1 MRALLLVAVLLFP
14 IPALAQQAG
23 TEVPA
28 NAPAGT
34 AVPAS
39 VHAALQPATS
49 TPAPDGANEPV
60 PVPEPSDKA
69 MSYYRSGVALWLFDV
84 AWGLAVPA
92 LFLFTGFS
100 ARMRTWAARIGR
112 KWFFVIALYYILFS
126 LVGFAIDL
134 PRVYYEDFVRQHA
147 YGMSNQTFQKWLA
160 DNVTGLVVSLVIGV
174 LFLWVPYLVLRKS
187 PQRWWL
193 YTGLL
198 AVPFLCLMLLVTPV
212 WLDPLFNDFGPMKNK
227 ALEQKIL
234 ALAERAGIEGSRVY
248 EVNKSVDT
256 KALNAYVSGLGNTKR
271 VVLWDTI
278 IARLDEPELLFVMGH
293 EMGHYVLG
301 HTWKLIGLLSTLI
314 IATLFAIHRTAGW
327 VIARWRDRIGFDSLA
342 DVASL
347 PLLLLLFSA
356 YFFIVTPVGLAFS
369 RQFEHESDRFGL
381 EITRTNR
388 PAALAFVKLQ
398 QDNLGN
404 PRPGALVKL
413 WRASHPTLAERIEF
427 CNTYRPWEQGQPL
440 AYRHLFK

>member
-1 MRALLLVAVLLFP
+1 MMRSLLLVAGLCVATPVF
-14 IPALAQQAG
+14 AQEPQS
-23 TEVPA
+23 
-28 NAPAGT
+28 AP
-34 AVPAS
+34 P
-39 VHAALQPATS
+39 PATTAADAS
-49 TPAPDGANEPV
+49 REPV
-60 PVPEPSDKA
+60 PVPEPSEKA
-69 MSYYRSGVALWLFDV
+69 MAYYRSGVALWLFDV
-84 AWGLAVPA
+84 AWGLLVPGVI
-92 LFLFTGFS
+92 LFTGFS

-112 KWFFVIALYYILFS
+112 KWFFVIALYFVFFS
-126 LVGFAIDL
+126 LVAFAVDL
-134 PRVYYEDFVRQHA
+134 PRIYYEDFVRQHA
-147 YGMSNQTFQKWLA
+147 YGLSNQTFEKWMTDNLIGLA
-160 DNVTGLVVSLVIGV
+160 VSLVIGV
-174 LFLWVPYLVLRKS
+174 LFLWIPFLVLRKS
-187 PQRWWL
+187 PERWWL

-198 AVPFLCLMLLVTPV
+198 AIPFLCLMLLVTPV

-234 ALAERAGIEGSRVY
+234 ALADRAGIEGSRVY

-271 VVLWDTI
+271 IVLWDTI

-301 HTWKLIGLLSTLI
+301 HTWKLIGLLSMLI
-314 IATLFAIHRTAGW
+314 MATLYAIHRTAGW
-327 VIARWRDRIGFDSLA
+327 VIARWQNRIGFDSLA

-356 YFFIVTPVGLAFS
+356 YFFVATPVGLAFS
-369 RQFEHESDRFGL
+369 RSFEHESDRFGL

-388 PAALAFVKLQ
+388 PAAIAFVKLQ

-404 PRPGALVKL
+404 PRPHWLVRL

-427 CNTYRPWEQGQPL
+427 CNTYRPWEHGHPL
-440 AYRHLFK
+440 AYEHLLK

>member
-1 MRALLLVAVLLFP
+1 MMRALLLVATLA
-14 IPALAQQAG
+14 IATLAQEAQS
-23 TEVPA
+23 TPPVPA
-28 NAPAGT
+28 TATMDAGL
-34 AVPAS
+34 S
-39 VHAALQPATS
+39 
-49 TPAPDGANEPV
+49 V
-60 PVPEPSDKA
+60 PVPEPSEKA

-84 AWGLAVPA
+84 AWGLLVPGVI
-92 LFLFTGFS
+92 LFTGFS

-112 KWFFVIALYYILFS
+112 KWFFVIALYYIVFS
-126 LVGFAIDL
+126 LVVFAIDL

-147 YGMSNQTFQKWLA
+147 YGMSNQTFQKWIT
-160 DNVTGLVVSLVIGV
+160 DNVTALVVSLVIGV

-187 PQRWWL
+187 PDRWWL

-212 WLDPLFNDFGPMKNK
+212 WLDPLFNDFGPMKDK

-234 ALAERAGIEGSRVY
+234 ALADRAGIEGSRVY

-314 IATLFAIHRTAGW
+314 LLTLYAIHRTAGW
-327 VIARWRDRIGFDSLA
+327 VIGRWRERLGFDSLA

-356 YFFIVTPVGLAFS
+356 YFFVVTPVGLAFS
-369 RQFEHESDRFGL
+369 RQFEHESDRFSL

-404 PRPGALVKL
+404 PRPGPLVKL

-440 AYRHLFK
+440 VYQHLFR